1 MYALVDDFVLRI
13 GEQESIELTDREM
26 VGVVDE
32 ATLEVALADS
42 SSQIDGYLSGR
53 YRLPLK
59 TVPQNLKRICC
70 DLARYHLTSKS
81 LVTMTEE
88 VENRY
93 KLCLKE
99 LENISKGVV
108 SLAVDETNEEES
120 ATGEN
125 TVQFF
130 NGGNRIWG
138 SDKR

>member
-70 DLARYHLTSKS
+70 D
-81 LVTMTEE
+81 
-88 VENRY
+88 
-93 KLCLKE
+93 
-99 LENISKGVV
+99 
-108 SLAVDETNEEES
+108 
-120 ATGEN
+120 
-125 TVQFF
+125 
-130 NGGNRIWG
+130 
-138 SDKR
+138 